1 MNDNIENKHIG
12 NRKFIIELRYAPI
25 VSMLD
30 KRGLIAEAVEKTKCF
45 GTFHWEI
52 NTGEV
57 TIRDHAEKEKAK
69 NIVFV
74 TFNRFSFISY
84 KVDSIEG
91 FYSKFKKAYEAI
103 AGILGDMT
111 IQRIGCRIIGSY
123 KVKSQDF
130 NSILTHFK
138 EAFPSKI
145 FIEKYPAKD
154 LSFTLTYANGMYRV
168 GPVNEDD
175 AFYDK
180 EFDFGGC
187 EKHVGIAIDTDNY
200 LTHEIKEINEDSLIK
215 DVYTLSLAVEKDLYS
230 NLAEF

>member
-1 MNDNIENKHIG
+1 MKDNIENKNIG

-30 KRGLIAEAVEKTKCF
+30 RRGGIAEAVEKSKCF
-45 GTFHWEI
+45 NTFHWEI

-91 FYSKFKKAYEAI
+91 FYSNFKKAYEAV
-103 AGILGDMT
+103 AGVLGNMT
-111 IQRIGCRIIGSY
+111 IQRIGCRIIGTY

-138 EAFPSKI
+138 EAFPSQI
-145 FIEKYPAKD
+145 FIDKYPAKD
-154 LSFTLTYANGMYRV
+154 LSFTLTYENGMYRV

-175 AFYDK
+175 NFYDK
-180 EFDFGGC
+180 EFDMGC
-187 EKHVGIAIDTDNY
+187 NEKHVGIAIDTDNY
-200 LTHEIKEINEDSLIK
+200 LTNEVKDISDKSLIK
-215 DVYTLSLAVEKDLYS
+215 DVYTLSLAVEKELYS
-230 NLAEF
+230 NFAEF